1 MGLLNKLI
9 DKVIDSAKKK
19 KVDSVIAK
27 LAKENPAFG
36 KKVVDHQRSYK
47 EMRDDLYK
55 LLRKK
60 GLRP

>member
-1 MGLLNKLI
+1 MSKIKTLHE
-9 DKVIDSAKKK
+9 
-19 KVDSVIAK
+19 